1 MKKIKVAMIC
11 KSSNP
16 EIRANLKL
24 SDLSF
29 YNFFLKICHQ
39 SLISYSDF
47 APWINCI
54 TSNCIDYP
62 DIEMHVIMPHQGV
75 LEKGRTFEIDSVY
88 YHVFRE
94 KPNLILQAINRRYL
108 HDRFVKYS
116 RNYRRIQKI
125 VDSINP
131 DLIVLVGA
139 ENPSYSGSVLEIS
152 NKPILLLC
160 QTVFNNEEFKSF
172 YSRSN
177 FEFRCKIEG
186 EIIKKTP
193 YIGCYS
199 DKHAKLLRENPDV
212 RYLFEFH
219 WPNSKK
225 EVEIPQDEKKYDF
238 INFANTMSSQK
249 GYHDSVLALAK
260 VKKLYPDVKL
270 VLVNHGPMRVQ
281 NELEAI
287 INENGLQDNVSFV
300 PFFENR
306 EDLFKFL
313 GCVRFGVLPCK
324 VDYISG
330 TMLQSM
336 SRGLPIVVY
345 RTEGTPTLNDQAECV
360 LISEMNDIDG
370 LADNMIRLMS
380 DEGLCNQL
388 RENSLRYMSEQSRK
402 NEGSMNHIVSLF
414 NAVCD
419 NYYKDE
425 PIPDS
430 LLINKLSADS

>member
-1 MKKIKVAMIC
+1 MEKIKVAMIC
-11 KSSNP
+11 KASSP
-16 EIRANLKL
+16 EIRENLKL
-24 SDLSF
+24 SKLSF
-29 YNFFLKICHQ
+29 SNFLLKLFHQ

-47 APWINCI
+47 APWVNSI
-54 TSNCIDYP
+54 TSNCIDYS
-62 DIEMHVIMPHQGV
+62 DIEMHVVMPHQGV
-75 LEKGRTFEIDSVY
+75 LGKESAFEIGPVY
-88 YHVFRE
+88 YHVFCE
-94 KPNLILQAINRRYL
+94 KPNQIFQAINRRFL
-108 HDRFVKYS
+108 HDRIVKYS
-116 RNYRRIQKI
+116 RNYRSIQKI
-125 VDSINP
+125 IESIDP

-139 ENPSYSGSVLEIS
+139 ENPSYSGSVLNIN
-152 NKPILLLC
+152 NKPVLLLC

-177 FEFRCKIEG
+177 FEVRCKLEG
-186 EIIKKTP
+186 KIIKKTP

-199 DKHAKLLRENPDV
+199 DKHANLLRKNPDV
-212 RYLFEFH
+212 RYLFEFQ

-225 EVEIPQDEKKYDF
+225 EVEIPQGEKKYDF

-313 GCVRFGVLPCK
+313 GCVKFGVLPCK

-345 RTEGTPTLNDQAECV
+345 RTEGTPTLNDQSECV

-380 DEGLCNQL
+380 DEELSIRL
-388 RENSLRYMSEQSRK
+388 RENSLRYMAEQSRR

-419 NYYKDE
+419 NYYKGE

-430 LLINKLSADS
+430 LLINK

>member
-1 MKKIKVAMIC
+1 MEKIKVAMIC
-11 KSSNP
+11 RSSNP

-24 SDLSF
+24 SNLSF
-29 YNFFLKICHQ
+29 SNFLLKLFHQ
-39 SLISYSDF
+39 GLISYSDF

-54 TSNCIDYP
+54 TSNCKDYSG
-62 DIEMHVIMPHQGV
+62 IEMHVVMPHQGV
-75 LEKGRTFEIDSVY
+75 LEKGSTFEINSVY

-94 KPNLILQAINRRYL
+94 KPSQIIQAINRRFL
-108 HDRFVKYS
+108 HDRFVKYI
-116 RNYRRIQKI
+116 RNYKHIQKI
-125 VDSINP
+125 VDSVNP

-139 ENPSYSGSVLEIS
+139 ENPSYSGAVLNIN
-152 NKPILLLC
+152 NKPILLLS

-177 FEFRCKIEG
+177 FEVRCKLEE
-186 EIIKKTP
+186 EILKKAH

-199 DKHAKLLRENPDV
+199 EKHANLLRGNPNV
-212 RYLFEFH
+212 KYLFKFN
-219 WPNSKK
+219 WPNTQK
-225 EVEIPQDEKKYDF
+225 EVEIPHGVKKYDF

-260 VKKLYPDVKL
+260 VKKIYSDVRL
-270 VLVNHGPMRVQ
+270 VLVNHGPMRIQ
-281 NELEAI
+281 AELEAL
-287 INENGLQDNVSFV
+287 INEHGLQDNVSFV
-300 PFFENR
+300 PFFEDR

-313 GCVRFGVLPCK
+313 GCVRFAVLPCK

-345 RTEGTPTLNDQAECV
+345 KTEGTPTLNAHAECV

-370 LADNMIRLMS
+370 LADNMIKLMS
-380 DEGLCNQL
+380 DNELCDRL
-388 RENSLRYMSEQSRK
+388 RENSLRYMADRIRR

-419 NYYKDE
+419 NYYKGE

-430 LLINKLSADS
+430 LLINK

>member
-1 MKKIKVAMIC
+1 MEKIKVAMIC
-11 KSSNP
+11 KASSP
-16 EIRANLKL
+16 EIRENLKL
-24 SDLSF
+24 SKLSF
-29 YNFFLKICHQ
+29 SNFLLKLFHQ

-47 APWINCI
+47 APWVNSI

-62 DIEMHVIMPHQGV
+62 DIEMHVVMPHQGV
-75 LEKGRTFEIDSVY
+75 LKKESIFEIDSVF
-88 YHVFRE
+88 YHVFCE
-94 KPNLILQAINRRYL
+94 KPSQIIQAINRRFL
-108 HDRFVKYS
+108 HDKFVRYS
-116 RNYRRIQKI
+116 RNYLHIHKI
-125 VDSINP
+125 IYSIDP
-131 DLIVLVGA
+131 DLIVLVGS
-139 ENPSYSGSVLEIS
+139 ENPSYSGSVLRIHD
-152 NKPILLLC
+152 KPVLLLC

-177 FEFRCKIEG
+177 FEVRCQLEG
-186 EIIKKTP
+186 KIIKKTP

-199 DKHAKLLRENPDV
+199 DKHANLLRKNPDV
-212 RYLFEFH
+212 RYLFEFQ

-225 EVEIPQDEKKYDF
+225 EVEIPQGEKKYDF

-270 VLVNHGPMRVQ
+270 VLVNHGPIRVQ

-330 TMLQSM
+330 TMLQCM

-370 LADNMIRLMS
+370 LAENMIRLMS
-380 DEGLCNQL
+380 DEELCSRL
-388 RENSLRYMSEQSRK
+388 KGNSLQHMVDRQRR

-419 NYYKDE
+419 NYYKGE

-430 LLINKLSADS
+430 LLINK